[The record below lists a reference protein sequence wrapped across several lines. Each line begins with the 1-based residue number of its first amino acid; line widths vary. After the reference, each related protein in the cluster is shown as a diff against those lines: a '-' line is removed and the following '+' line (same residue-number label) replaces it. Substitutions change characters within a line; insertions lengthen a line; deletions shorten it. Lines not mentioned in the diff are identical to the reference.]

1 MTSSYGVMDFNT
13 LKKEN
18 HTGGT
23 SDPLEGEVAVS
34 EANLENLIKE
44 SEQHLTILFVTSARV
59 NGGAAFTDELRAVIA
74 KHAGTIRLAI
84 LDADQQPRVAAAL
97 RVQSLPTAVLL
108 MKGQIQPLF
117 EGVVTKEQLAPVMD
131 ELAALAAKEGMHT
144 EAPREEA
151 EQPALPEALEKAY
164 TAMESGDMDGAE
176 AAFTAYLEDHPGESE
191 AKKGLAVIAL
201 MRRTQG
207 VELQAGREAA
217 ASNPKDIDAQLVAAD
232 LDLLGGHVED
242 SFARLLTSFRDTPA
256 ERDRIRARLLE
267 LFDVVGA
274 EDDRVL
280 QARKKLSRL
289 MF

>member
-232 LDLLGGHVED
+232 LDLLGGHREA
-242 SFARLLTSFRDTPA
+242 SFAPPLTSFRGTAA
-256 ERDRIRARLLE
+256 ELDRIRARLLE

>member
-18 HTGGT
+18 QTGGT
-23 SDPLEGEVAVS
+23 SEPLEGEVAVT
-34 EANLENLIKE
+34 ETNLESLIKD
-44 SEQHLTILFVTSARV
+44 SAQQLTILFVTSARV
-59 NGGAAFTDELRAVIA
+59 NGGAAFTDELRSVIA

-84 LDADQQPRVAAAL
+84 LDADQEPRVAAAL

-108 MKGQIQPLF
+108 MKGQVQPLF
-117 EGVVTKEQLAPVMD
+117 EGVVTKEQLAPVME
-131 ELAALAAKEGMHT
+131 ELASLAAKEGMHT
-144 EAPREEA
+144 EAPREET

-164 TAMESGDMDGAE
+164 AAMEGGDMDGAE
-176 AAFTAYLEDHPGESE
+176 EAFSAYLEEHPGEGE

-207 VELQAGREAA
+207 VDLQAGREAA
-217 ASNPKDIDAQLVAAD
+217 AANPKDIDAQLVAAD
-232 LDLLGGHVED
+232 LDLLGGHVD
-242 SFARLLTSFRDTPA
+242 DAFARLLTSFRDTPA

>member
-34 EANLENLIKE
+34 EANLENLIKD

-59 NGGAAFTDELRAVIA
+59 NGGAAFTDELRSVIA
-74 KHAGTIRLAI
+74 KHAGTIRLGI

-97 RVQSLPTAVLL
+97 RIQSLPTAVLL

-151 EQPALPEALEKAY
+151 EQPALPEALAKAY

-207 VELQAGREAA
+207 VELQAGRDAA